1 MTSIELSDYQFDVIM
16 RLKQLRLDNDI
27 TQSELSKMLG
37 ISAGQLGNIES
48 PKFPHKYTLKQ
59 IYAICK
65 VLNYPIEKVFC
76 VSGTE
81 RDVSSRINNLVERII
96 EYENNQ
102 G

>member
-1 MTSIELSDYQFDVIM
+1 MTDIELSDYQFNIIS
-16 RLKQLRLDNDI
+16 RLKQIRLDNDI
-27 TQSELSKMLG
+27 TQSEMSKILG

-59 IYAICK
+59 IYTICK
-65 VLNYPIEKVFC
+65 TLNYPIEKVFC
-76 VSGTE
+76 VSDTTG
-81 RDVSSRINNLVERII
+81 DVLSRINNLMERII